1 MYELRAL
8 RPIKEGEEICIT
20 YVNNLRARSVRQE
33 HLQSSYIFACEC
45 SACSIPPSEIPRS
58 DMRRALLAFIRMKD
72 NANDDFMLTAWCEN
86 TSLPDDH
93 VISYTMKFV
102 TVLEEERLIQEDI
115 LKMYYSRLTKAYC
128 ALKDAKN
135 AKLWAKRTALMVTA
149 TDGDE
154 MGLGWHKVADSPES
168 TDWWGRRKRRLSCS

>member
-1 MYELRAL
+1 LSRPLSCQSQVSSCVLTFGVSDNLYSCSPNATYRWVLKDLMYELRAL

-33 HLQSSYIFACEC
+33 HLQSSYIFTCRC

-72 NANDDFMLTAWCEN
+72 NANDDSMLNAWCEN

-93 VISYTMKFV
+93 VISYAMKFV
-102 TVLEEERLIQEDI
+102 TVLEERDSSRRTFSRCITLALPRLIA
-115 LKMYYSRLTKAYC
+115 R
-128 ALKDAKN
+128 
-135 AKLWAKRTALMVTA
+135 
-149 TDGDE
+149 
-154 MGLGWHKVADSPES
+154 
-168 TDWWGRRKRRLSCS
+168 